1 MYPLTSGKGRGQRCA
16 EGRNFAMSATATTGP
31 DDTRS
36 GGRGNG
42 SNGPLERITVNLTGR
57 ASRALDLAIELTGDT
72 KTDTVNRALQV
83 YAYLEQ
89 VTARGGSVYV
99 REAAGAELE
108 RLKVF

>member
-1 MYPLTSGKGRGQRCA
+1 MPA
-16 EGRNFAMSATATTGP
+16 AATTDR

-36 GGRGNG
+36 GGRGSG

-57 ASRALDLAIELTGDT
+57 ASRALDLATELTGDT

-83 YAYLEQ
+83 YAYMEQ
-89 VTARGGSVYV
+89 ITARGGSVYV
-99 REAAGAELE
+99 REAADAELE